1 MKLMTLALALGM
13 TVALTP
19 AAMAECPS
27 GPEGNMCKAESG
39 DMYAMYMIARAAY
52 LEGRET
58 GDLSEAYK
66 WAWQSK
72 ELGFRGGRMVL
83 KMIYLNAGVHN
94 DPVEAH
100 RWLTRAVNEGQDY
113 VAIWKRRQET
123 TMTSDQIQE
132 ANSQILE

>member
-1 MKLMTLALALGM
+1 MKRALCFISLAIMAM
-13 TVALTP
+13 ASAP
-19 AAMAECPS
+19 ASAECPS
-27 GPEGNMCKAESG
+27 GPEGNMCKAENG

-52 LEGRET
+52 LDGRET
-58 GDLSEAYK
+58 GDLSDAYK

-123 TMTSDQIQE
+123 TMTDEQIQE
-132 ANSQILE
+132 ANSQIIE